1 MQRGTQDRG
10 QRRQGAERDAAKP
23 IAGRPSSNEADEE
36 LQNPADIPSRLTARE
51 LRARDPAKAGDGESK
66 TGERHASASFSGP
79 KGEPIISD
87 EDPPRGN
94 RGLPR
99 HKDIPRKTPGGKSK

>member
-1 MQRGTQDRG
+1 MQRGMPDRG

-23 IAGRPSSNEADEE
+23 IAGQPQSDDAKEE
-36 LQNPADIPSRLTARE
+36 LQNPADIPSHLTARE
-51 LRARDPAKAGDGESK
+51 LRARDPAKTGEGERK